1 MSDNCFVQLRQT
13 AESVVK
19 NNEELRQSRSVL
31 ELIRSLTAAAAAAAA
46 ENLTDFD
53 NLTEAC

>member
-19 NNEELRQSRSVL
+19 NNEKLRQSKSVL
-31 ELIRSLTAAAAAAAA
+31 ELIRLLTAAAAAA
-46 ENLTDFD
+46 EDLTDFD

>member
-1 MSDNCFVQLRQT
+1 MSDDCFMQLRQT

-19 NNEELRQSRSVL
+19 NNEELRQSKLML
-31 ELIRSLTAAAAAAAA
+31 ELIMSLTAA
-46 ENLTDFD
+46 EDLTDFD

>member
-1 MSDNCFVQLRQT
+1 MSDNCFVQLRQI
-13 AESVVK
+13 AESAVK
-19 NNEELRQSRSVL
+19 NNEKLRQCRSVL
-31 ELIRSLTAAAAAAAA
+31 KLIKSLTAAATA

>member
-13 AESVVK
+13 VESVVK
-19 NNEELRQSRSVL
+19 NNEKLRQSKSVL
-31 ELIRSLTAAAAAAAA
+31 KLIMSLTAAAAA

>member
-1 MSDNCFVQLRQT
+1 MQLRQT
-13 AESVVK
+13 AESAVK
-19 NNEELRQSRSVL
+19 NNEKLRQSKSVL
-31 ELIRSLTAAAAAAAA
+31 ELIRSLTAAAAV

>member
-13 AESVVK
+13 AENVVK
-19 NNEELRQSRSVL
+19 NNEKLRQSRSVL
-31 ELIRSLTAAAAAAAA
+31 ELIRSLTAAAAEDLA
-46 ENLTDFD
+46 DFD